1 MPGDVPTVVRMTP
14 GAPVSGGA
22 VSILH
27 VHADAAEMMGLC
39 ERIGVGPVGVGKVV
53 VRDLCGVDRGVA
65 CLIAPGVLQLMPH
78 AGVAVERTLLAR
90 LTELGA
96 TLADPSRFHP
106 RDLYPE
112 AADDAEA
119 CALDALSRAVSPRAV
134 DAVLASAEAWRRAGP
149 ANDPA
154 RERAL
159 DRLLVAPTVAAV
171 GRANVGKSTLLNALA
186 RQALAVVSEHA
197 GTTLDHVGAALCLDG
212 VVVQW
217 IDTPGWRV
225 DAGALELEAR
235 ASAAEAVARADLVVV
250 CVDAASGGI
259 DPGLMGARDGT
270 AMLRVGTRG
279 SLGEVGGCDMVTD
292 AHEGRGIAELAVL
305 VRRALVPDGVL
316 EAPGRWA
323 FHPILRG

>member
-1 MPGDVPTVVRMTP
+1 MTP
-14 GAPVSGGA
+14 GASVSGGA
-22 VSILH
+22 VSVLH
-27 VHADAAEMMGLC
+27 LYADAGEMAAWC
-39 ERIGVGPVGVGKVV
+39 EWIGVGRVQAGKVV

-96 TLADPSRFHP
+96 TIADPSRFHP

-112 AADDAEA
+112 AADDVEA

-134 DAVLASAEAWRRAGP
+134 DAVLASAEAWRSAGP
-149 ANDPA
+149 AIDPEHG
-154 RERAL
+154 RGL
-159 DRLLVAPTVAAV
+159 DRLLVAPMVAAV

-217 IDTPGWRV
+217 IDTPGWRE

-235 ASAAEAVARADLVVV
+235 AAASEVVARADLVVV

-259 DPGLMGARDGT
+259 DPGLMGACGGT

-279 SLGEVGGCDMVTD
+279 SLGEVGDCAVVTD
-292 AHEGRGIAELAVL
+292 AHDGRGIAELAMR
-305 VRRALVPDGVL
+305 VRRALVPDDVL